1 MKTKYLL
8 IAADTT
14 VTLNS
19 RFVITYVGDH
29 RQDSTQLRILHQ
41 LATDRGW
48 FLSRWDL
55 DIANFVNRIAD
66 SLNCLV
72 SSLPFEQHSLACLVR
87 SLKRDK
93 SLPTKPLNNLTQI
106 KFRQLIDENYRYQR
120 QLSVIRHAEASRR
133 NKPKSLIT
141 DKCA

>member
-8 IAADTT
+8 IAADST
-14 VTLNS
+14 VTLES

-29 RQDSTQLRILHQ
+29 RQDSAQLRILHQ

-48 FLSRWDL
+48 FLSQWDL

-93 SLPTKPLNNLTQI
+93 HLPEKPLTNLTQV
-106 KFRQLIDENYRYQR
+106 KCRQLIDENYRYQR
-120 QLSVIRHAEASRR
+120 QLSVIRHAEALKRK
-133 NKPKSLIT
+133 KPKSTVT